1 MSHGIITPMSEEPD
15 KTQEVQPI
23 KEDDTQPL
31 KPVKP
36 APRWRSI
43 LLTILGVLIL
53 LALGGYSGFWRGEK
67 DRLDA
72 QTSIIDKQ
80 LTEQFQFALVDEQFG
95 RYDAARQRLEFIIQN
110 NSSFPGAQNEL
121 AKVLVQMTIPT
132 VTPTPTLTPTPD
144 VRGSQA
150 LFSTAQQLIA
160 AGRWSDALTELDQ
173 LRKEG
178 PTFNTSQV
186 DGMYYFALRNYGVD
200 LITKEGNL
208 EGGVYQLT
216 LAERFAPLDRE
227 ASGLREGARAYIQAS
242 SFFGVD
248 WAQAVNYFAQVA
260 SGWPSMWDGTMSASQ
275 RYQISLMR
283 YGDLLFARN
292 QFCDAV
298 QQYQTA
304 QGIGNLD
311 KAATNNFN
319 QAYQTCYPPTETP
332 APTTVVVPTDTP
344 TP

>member
-1 MSHGIITPMSEEPD
+1 MSEEPD

-23 KEDDTQPL
+23 KEDYTQPL

-43 LLTILGVLIL
+43 LLTILGVIIL
-53 LALGGYSGFWRGEK
+53 LALGGYGGFQSGIGVRK
-67 DRLDA
+67 NA
-72 QTSIIDKQ
+72 ASQVITKQ

-298 QQYQTA
+298 QKYQTA